1 MNVEVNDW
9 LHTVQMTDPELKR
22 IKLILESDE
31 NNVKDIVT
39 NFVVKNDKIY
49 RRVGDQLKWVVP
61 KGARWR
67 ICQLNHDESGH
78 FAYDK
83 TLDKIEHDYWFPK
96 MNKFIRKYV
105 SSCLNCAYS
114 KGSTSRVGYLHPIP
128 KGDTPFHTL
137 HMDHLGPFV
146 RSKKGNSY
154 ILGVTDGFSKFIFI
168 KPVRNLKSKTTIN
181 VLQDVFNTIGIPKV
195 IISDRGTSFT
205 SANFKK
211 CIAGIGAKHVL
222 NAVATPRANGQVE
235 RYNRTILESLT
246 ATNHGMDERM
256 WDENVGQVQWGLNNT
271 KNKSTGRTPAEV
283 VFGCRTIS
291 SNEGPIIDS
300 LNETRP

>member
-39 NFVVKNDKIY
+39 NFVVKNVKIY

-67 ICQLNHDESGH
+67 VCQLNHDESGH

-83 TLDKIEHDYWFPK
+83 TLDKIKHDYWFPK

-114 KGSTSRVGYLHPIP
+114 
-128 KGDTPFHTL
+128 
-137 HMDHLGPFV
+137 
-146 RSKKGNSY
+146 
-154 ILGVTDGFSKFIFI
+154 
-168 KPVRNLKSKTTIN
+168 
-181 VLQDVFNTIGIPKV
+181 
-195 IISDRGTSFT
+195 
-205 SANFKK
+205 
-211 CIAGIGAKHVL
+211 AKHVL
-222 NAVATPRANGQVE
+222 NTVATPRANGQIE

-283 VFGCRTIS
+283 GFGFRTIS
-291 SNEGPIIDS
+291 SNEGPIINS
-300 LNETRP
+300 LNETRPKCNQSIKSPRHEVRAEVQESIKRSQDYMKKYFDNTRNPTKFYKIGDLVMIPNHHTPADGKSKKLRPKFRGPFRVTGVLDNDRYEISSIDELSKRKYKKYLSI